1 MQNNITQNENN
12 IIQEEPSHEVSFSE
26 HPIKKEFE
34 VLSKDKQLFS
44 NEAITQSIPLGQDN
58 LFENSTNVI
67 DFSNQNGEQLNTIP
81 FLEEGN
87 QVNSNI
93 NTNNLDILR
102 ENINGTIGEAM
113 GNNEQLDFL
122 KTTSEQYTT
131 EEIPK
136 INAPKIFTSK
146 ILDDSKKIVSSYSI
160 GHPEVA
166 NTFPLTEN
174 LITTTGDVQAANT
187 YNIKT
192 NMDNKIENEI
202 KPQNIDIS
210 VNSSTDIS
218 KNPNIDKKIDLS
230 NPKIAELVKKYR
242 TEVVVEPREEVKYI
256 PVKKVKYVKILKV
269 YVPKVKKVYVP
280 GKKVVVPIKKKV
292 YVQKPKNLQSS
303 QMTSKI
309 STSTKPIMTTSTYVN
324 PYSAR
329 TNHFSNISINKMTQ
343 SINSNVNNSQLFGLS
358 SINPSMSLIQSNKSL
373 QVPTKV
379 IEIPLTSS
387 NSSSNIL
394 QSSTNFGAYTG
405 KSMILNYS
413 YVPRV
418 YSRSLSRS
426 KINNY
431 YYEDDYY

>member
-1 MQNNITQNENN
+1 MQNIITQNENN
-12 IIQEEPSHEVSFSE
+12 IIQEEPSHEVSFNE
-26 HPIKKEFE
+26 HPIKNEFE
-34 VLSKDKQLFS
+34 MLSKDKQVFS
-44 NEAITQSIPLGQDN
+44 NEATTEAIPLGQDN
-58 LFENSTNVI
+58 LIENATNVI
-67 DFSNQNGEQLNTIP
+67 DFSNQNGEQLNKIP

-87 QVNSNI
+87 QANSNI
-93 NTNNLDILR
+93 NTDNLNILGENN
-102 ENINGTIGEAM
+102 NGTIGEAM

-394 QSSTNFGAYTG
+394 RSSTNFGAYTG

>member
-1 MQNNITQNENN
+1 MQNIITQNENN
-12 IIQEEPSHEVSFSE
+12 IIQEEPSYEISFNE
-26 HPIKKEFE
+26 HPIKNEFE
-34 VLSKDKQLFS
+34 MLSKDKQLFS
-44 NEAITQSIPLGQDN
+44 NEATTEAIPLGQDN
-58 LFENSTNVI
+58 LIENATNVI
-67 DFSNQNGEQLNTIP
+67 DFSNQNGEQLNKIP

-87 QVNSNI
+87 QANSNI
-93 NTNNLDILR
+93 NTDNLNILGENN
-102 ENINGTIGEAM
+102 NGTIGEAM

-160 GHPEVA
+160 GHPEVT

-329 TNHFSNISINKMTQ
+329 TNHFSNTSINKMTQ

-431 YYEDDYY
+431 YYENDYY

>member
-12 IIQEEPSHEVSFSE
+12 IIQEEPSYEVSFSE

-329 TNHFSNISINKMTQ
+329 TNHFSNTSINKMTQ